1 MEARLVPLSD
11 FRITNFLLTCGR
23 GCAVQSVPVWQ
34 KLRECRNSV
43 RRKVWIQSLIA
54 NLYKKQCPNVSAST
68 RENYAFRCNFGYT
81 SNNNVFCL
89 ELANTL

>member
-1 MEARLVPLSD
+1 METRLAPLSD
-11 FRITNFLLTCGR
+11 FCITNFLQHVVV
-23 GCAVQSVPVWQ
+23 AVQLVPVWQ

-43 RRKVWIQSLIA
+43 CRKVWIQSLIA